1 MYELLAQISKYVF
14 IGLIYYFL
22 FNFLKVMIAD
32 LMSANQQ
39 LANETGYY
47 LLSLDNDIEYPI
59 YPQTTVGRA
68 QDSDIVIDDPFMS
81 SKHALI
87 TKKGRRLFIQDLHS
101 TNGTI
106 VNGKKIKRIKML
118 KENDEIIIGSKKMRI
133 VRREPG
139 EVRSR
144 QYLQ

>member
-47 LLSLDNDIEYPI
+47 LLSVDNNIEYPI

-68 QDSDIVIDDPFMS
+68 QDSDIIIDDPFMS

-87 TKKGRRLFIQDLHS
+87 TKRGRKLFIQDLNS

-106 VNGKKIKRIKML
+106 VNGKKIRRTKML
-118 KENDEIIIGSKKMRI
+118 KENDEIIIGSKKMII

-139 EVRSR
+139 EIRSR
-144 QYLQ
+144 QYL

>member
-1 MYELLAQISKYVF
+1 MYGLLVQISKYIF
-14 IGLIYYFL
+14 IALIYYFL
-22 FNFLKVMIAD
+22 FNFLKIMIAD
-32 LMSANQQ
+32 LFANQQ
-39 LANETGYY
+39 STNETGYY